1 MALLEVE
8 CIDLVYCSNE
18 VPGLQFTC
26 ARSIAPEDVMFIKLL
41 LSVNGDFRR
50 SANWR

>member
-18 VPGLQFTC
+18 VPGQQFT
-26 ARSIAPEDVMFIKLL
+26 
-41 LSVNGDFRR
+41 
-50 SANWR
+50 WRGPSPTRMWCSSTTY